1 MVSFGCCGQIILL
14 YESVWGMKTTEFC
27 LRFNILNKK
36 GHAGTLNWW
45 EQNFF
50 NHNIQILLP
59 FLLYNQSLLEN
70 ITHLLCSYI
79 DLHTR
84 MLIWSVLVVA
94 DKYFYYMSQS
104 EVWKLL
110 NFVYDSIF

>member
-1 MVSFGCCGQIILL
+1 
-14 YESVWGMKTTEFC
+14 MKTTEFG

-36 GHAGTLNWW
+36 GTCWQPKLMRTK
-45 EQNFF
+45 FF
-50 NHNIQILLP
+50 SHNIQILLP
-59 FLLYNQSLLEN
+59 ILLYNQSLYEN
-70 ITHLLCSYI
+70 ITHVLCSYI

-104 EVWKLL
+104 EV
-110 NFVYDSIF
+110 